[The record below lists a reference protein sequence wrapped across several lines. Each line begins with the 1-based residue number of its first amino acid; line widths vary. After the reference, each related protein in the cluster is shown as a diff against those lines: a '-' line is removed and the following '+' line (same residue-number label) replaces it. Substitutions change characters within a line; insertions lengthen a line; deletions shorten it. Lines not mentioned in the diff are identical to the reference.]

1 MKAILPSSLLLAGLL
16 LSVSC
21 TGPEGAS
28 GADGK
33 EGAAGVPGASCWA
46 TPVDDGFLM
55 VCGADTVGVLK
66 NGADG
71 AKGSDGAKGDKG
83 DKGSKGDKGADG
95 ASCTS
100 VSIEVN
106 GVHGVE
112 ITCGT
117 AKDTVMNGAQ
127 GAQGENGEQGDKGD
141 KGDDGAA
148 GTTCTASEITDG
160 TADGYWLYCDG
171 NLVGVL
177 RNGAY
182 GQDGADGADGQDG
195 QNGADGQN
203 GQDGA
208 SCHVEALPNDAG
220 YSLYCGDEYIG
231 DILNGRD
238 GQDGQ
243 DGADGAS
250 CTLASIDV
258 NGVHGVEITCGA
270 QKDTVMNGA
279 QGIQG
284 VKGDAGADGADGV
297 DGASCSGVSLGD
309 TAVVISCGGVVVDT
323 LFNGKNGADGAQGAQ
338 GEQGIQGVKG
348 DDGSSCTGRA
358 IDGVG
363 IEISCGDVVVDT
375 LRNGQDGQNGQDG
388 VGCTGEKIEGALI
401 VTCGDVVDT
410 LYDGE
415 AGASGRGI
423 HWLGHLD
430 AAPADPQVNDIF
442 YYEGFGVTCL
452 WNGTSWDLFFK
463 DAGAH
468 FDHCPT
474 PEEAANLGVFVD
486 TRDGKSYG
494 WVKIGDQVWMAS
506 NLNYG
511 TQVTG
516 STNQSDAAD
525 TIAQKWCYNDD
536 SHNCAQYGALYQWHT
551 AMGLAQSDDDNYATL
566 SGETQGICP
575 DGWHVPTR
583 AEFNTLQSALTAA
596 GETAG
601 SSLFGALLGGYRN
614 NGGMGAGWRNLNTTA
629 YWWTANQRGQ
639 GNNQRTQAY
648 YATWN
653 STTISTT
660 EQHDK
665 SDYGYAL
672 RCVRNAD

>member
-160 TADGYWLYCDG
+160 TADGYWLYCDC

-323 LFNGKNGADGAQGAQ
+323 LFNGKNGADGAQG
-338 GEQGIQGVKG
+338 EQGIQGVKG

-363 IEISCGDVVVDT
+363 IEITCGGAVVDT
-375 LRNGQDGQNGQDG
+375 LRNGRETTLHATIDRLHPRRTLLFFSNPGCPNCKEITEALADDPEISAQIADGSLLVVNVYPDEDLEAWYDYLPNYPDAWVCGYDPAQN
-388 VGCTGEKIEGALI
+388 LHS
-401 VTCGDVVDT
+401 DT
-410 LYDGE
+410 LYWVR
-415 AGASGRGI
+415 AIPS
-423 HWLGHLD
+423 LYLLD
-430 AAPADPQVNDIF
+430 EEKRV
-442 YYEGFGVTCL
+442 VR
-452 WNGTSWDLFFK
+452 K
-463 DAGAH
+463 DA
-468 FDHCPT
+468 PL
-474 PEEAANLGVFVD
+474 EVILI
-486 TRDGKSYG
+486 DGK
-494 WVKIGDQVWMAS
+494 
-506 NLNYG
+506 
-511 TQVTG
+511 
-516 STNQSDAAD
+516 
-525 TIAQKWCYNDD
+525 
-536 SHNCAQYGALYQWHT
+536 
-551 AMGLAQSDDDNYATL
+551 
-566 SGETQGICP
+566 
-575 DGWHVPTR
+575 
-583 AEFNTLQSALTAA
+583 
-596 GETAG
+596 
-601 SSLFGALLGGYRN
+601 
-614 NGGMGAGWRNLNTTA
+614 
-629 YWWTANQRGQ
+629 QR
-639 GNNQRTQAY
+639 
-648 YATWN
+648 
-653 STTISTT
+653 
-660 EQHDK
+660 
-665 SDYGYAL
+665 
-672 RCVRNAD
+672 